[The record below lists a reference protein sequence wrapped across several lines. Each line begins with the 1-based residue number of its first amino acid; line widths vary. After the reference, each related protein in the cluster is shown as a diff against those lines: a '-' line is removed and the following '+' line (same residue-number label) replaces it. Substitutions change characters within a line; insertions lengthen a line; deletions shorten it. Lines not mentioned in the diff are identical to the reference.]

1 MLGVMG
7 AGGRERDKDVCAS
20 ARNEK
25 LKSSKQH
32 EAWASVWADDLWSV
46 TGEESPVLM
55 ERSDYSV

>member
-25 LKSSKQH
+25 PKSSKQH
-32 EAWASVWADDLWSV
+32 EAWASVWA
-46 TGEESPVLM
+46 G
-55 ERSDYSV
+55 

>member
-1 MLGVMG
+1 MFRLCSEFGVLGVMG

-32 EAWASVWADDLWSV
+32 EAWASVWA
-46 TGEESPVLM
+46 G
-55 ERSDYSV
+55 